1 MNKLLVLAVS
11 ACIFAVATAHLT
23 TICSST
29 DPKKAGEIDFYF
41 GTYHVITKTPPGTVI
56 ISQPNVAGGAKV
68 SGSFSSHFKPKGPNG
83 KISYGTPDQMKADL
97 LASGALTSKDAV
109 VDCYVVNK
117 VSAAM
122 KAPPSGQWIVPN
134 PKNSKTDMD
143 CSTGAYQMIR
153 GWAKVIVKGAKSGD
167 WKLEVSGTDQVYN
180 PGKDQCSLSK
190 NNPKWIGGMTVADG
204 SPSCK
209 GLPPVG
215 SDIEASSVA
224 GCKDM
229 IGGAACDNFKC
240 NPKLGNN
247 AKKSGHIYCKGGKYE
262 VTAKCAGESKCAMQ
276 AMDSI
281 NGIKTTVTQCQ
292 AVVDGMSNGAHCP
305 NEMAKVVSDA
315 KTAASKADATA
326 KSAATALSSAQ
337 KTPVK
342 FNAIPLDQ
350 IDPKNCAGLFAK
362 LKANSNYN
370 AAKTALDSA
379 TTAKSNADAAKTSA
393 DKAVTTAVAQQQA
406 AVLKCKCTVTNKAE
420 SAFDKCNMNNKAN
433 DMAWTKAHH
442 LQCVEQGD
450 VSLSGSK
457 AQGTC
462 SVPATPKVTPKK
474 LAFTVSEKECMKIGL
489 EEDEAMDEAFDMQ
502 MEEESEDSLVEIE
515 DEQPKM
521 PGWHQMD
528 DGSMMKDSDMEDED
542 MEGMEMMQNPA
553 HGHVAGTR
561 L

>member
-1 MNKLLVLAVS
+1 M
-11 ACIFAVATAHLT
+11 
-23 TICSST
+23 
-29 DPKKAGEIDFYF
+29 
-41 GTYHVITKTPPGTVI
+41 GTVI

-68 SGSFSSHFKPKGPNG
+68 SGTFSSHFKPKNG

-97 LASGALTSKDAV
+97 LSSGALTSKEAV

-117 VSAAM
+117 QSAAM

-143 CSTGAYQMIR
+143 CAGGAYQMIR

-180 PGKDQCSLSK
+180 PGADQCSLSK

-209 GLPPVG
+209 GTPPVG

-281 NGIKTTVTQCQ
+281 NGIKTTFTQCQ

-315 KTAASKADATA
+315 KTAAATA
-326 KSAATALSSAQ
+326 STNAANAATALTNAG
-337 KTPVK
+337 KTPVA
-342 FNAIPLDQ
+342 FNAIPLNT
-350 IDPKNCAGLFAK
+350 IDPKNCAGLFSK

-370 AAKTALDSA
+370 AAKSALDSA
-379 TTAKSNADAAKTSA
+379 KTAKTNADAAKVAA
-393 DKAVTTAVAQQQA
+393 DKAVTDAIASQKKA
-406 AVLKCKCTVTNKAE
+406 ILKCKCNTQEKAAE
-420 SAFDKCNMNNKAN
+420 AYDKCTQNDKAQ
-433 DMAWTKAHH
+433 KAQWRKSYH

-450 VSLSGSK
+450 VSIGTNHK
-457 AQGTC
+457 ASGTC
-462 SVPATPKVTPKK
+462 TIPAVPTNTKK
-474 LAFTVSEKECMKIGL
+474 KMAYPISEKECMAAKKMIF
-489 EEDEAMDEAFDMQ
+489 EDEEMDEEFEASIADD
-502 MEEESEDSLVEIE
+502 EEVAESLVEIE
-515 DEQPKM
+515 DQDTPKM
-521 PGWHQMD
+521 PGWHQME
-528 DGSMMKDSDMEDED
+528 DGTMMRDSDME
-542 MEGMEMMQNPA
+542 
-553 HGHVAGTR
+553 
-561 L
+561 